1 MHLSYKKS
9 YTFWLYLGEVSIM
22 LKMLWVYYWPA
33 QTSKT

>member
-22 LKMLWVYYWPA
+22 PKCYGSTTGLA